1 MKTDLEL
8 YNESK
13 FTNIDAEKA
22 AKTLTDKGIQQDLN
36 SRYGKDRFPN
46 QNKALDSMHI
56 DSRVAKSI
64 YNFLTGKENTLPTI
78 DTIVNLYNNSK
89 HSLLSM
95 GYGVMFSK
103 LLEITCSTPVTNK
116 GERIDRFSPK
126 GYESFYS
133 LSFKQIDNNL
143 EPMFDKKRIEVLLDY
158 IKQISERIPQ
168 KEDNEEVSLK

>member
-1 MKTDLEL
+1 
-8 YNESK
+8 
-13 FTNIDAEKA
+13 
-22 AKTLTDKGIQQDLN
+22 
-36 SRYGKDRFPN
+36 
-46 QNKALDSMHI
+46 
-56 DSRVAKSI
+56 
-64 YNFLTGKENTLPTI
+64 
-78 DTIVNLYNNSK
+78 
-89 HSLLSM
+89 
-95 GYGVMFSK
+95 MFSK

-158 IKQISERIPQ
+158 IKQISETIPQ